1 MSVISFVMGT
11 EVHKETVVEMVRE
24 KLPEEEI
31 HFYKA
36 MYIDDL
42 FKSNVDSDLV
52 ILDLEAHISLREAV
66 RYFRYTD
73 TKIAVIL
80 PDSEVD
86 MIDDYLHFELAGFFS
101 VGMSVDE
108 FVSGIKYI
116 QQGITYVHPIIST
129 VIFEKYKQV
138 TYGEVKRPLGLL
150 TRREWEVLGELVK
163 GYQNEEIAEN
173 LNISDKTVKNH
184 ITSILGKLGV
194 KDRTNAVLMALKE
207 RWFYL

>member
-42 FKSNVDSDLV
+42 FKSNVNSDLV

-108 FVSGIKYI
+108 FASGIKYI

>member
-42 FKSNVDSDLV
+42 FKSNVNSDLV